1 MKLVEKE
8 ILQERRRFA
17 WRVFAL
23 SAAPVLLV
31 LALAQGILYFAGLRL
46 AASNHPADI
55 PAFEQAW
62 RMIMAVSLLTLLA
75 SAWKGYRTWKDS
87 LRQVGRHLDETLDTS
102 KNRLEASAELSH
114 ASDPLALA
122 QRQETSDYLAR
133 NPARQR
139 SYTLALAATGCVALL
154 LVNGTMATKFVSLVH
169 HSQALA
175 EAKKP
180 DSPKV
185 AARQP
190 YAKIDIVAPESEIR
204 ATPVEEVVVKAKAD
218 SDNGFSA
225 ISLQASI
232 NGAPNKTTSIDPAPF
247 NKGGPVKFDQS
258 LFIDELGAQPYDVV
272 GYYLEGTSRHETP
285 LKVASQIQFIEIRP
299 FREDIHKALGGKG
312 AGESFRN
319 LQSLVSQ
326 QIVVLKRTWILATN
340 QLPATNPEVAAET
353 GKTGEQQDK
362 IAGET
367 HQVYQEMTENGV
379 PASIVDHISQAETS
393 MRQAVDK
400 IKKPALLEANPI
412 QQHALGELVAAT
424 KDFVKT
430 MMQNQDSASKSS
442 PASEDFKD
450 KQKLPPTATSAN
462 AMAKLQQI
470 IQREQTV
477 VKNLSPSPSDEKS
490 PDDSSNQPQGKPQ
503 DQGQTAQNQSAQG
516 QNSPPQDSPSP
527 SSGQSGQQTAQNSS
541 SGGQNPANDNQPQG
555 SPQTG
560 PQTGPQMA
568 QEQARIGKDLEDLQ
582 NQPETPASSTSAMS
596 EAQQA
601 AQSSAD
607 KLAAEDQTGALND
620 ARRAEAAMLRARTAM
635 EAEAG
640 QQMRDA
646 LAQAQ
651 QQLQNAAQMERAA
664 STPSDQAPVKDQTAA
679 ARDNIAQ
686 ERDRQ
691 ATAGDPR
698 LAQRAGNLLKQYD
711 QTGIPQKLDQ
721 LAHQPGSN
729 PQDRA
734 AAADAIRRFAD
745 QLSAERLAMQSE
757 TQNLEDTLKRVDRI
771 QANMNAARGTPEQQA
786 QLAHELQAD
795 LNTALSDANVLLPPG
810 HRPGDNGAPAPDQA
824 PGKDIGGGTGPVGGY
839 GNLKAPLQPTSP
851 IAFQP
856 LREPLA
862 AFRQEIENRLEYL
875 HSQLVL
881 SYLNPDQS
889 PEEYRAQVA
898 AYYERISRE
907 VKAAP
912 SNPSAQPPSP

>member
-1 MKLVEKE
+1 
-8 ILQERRRFA
+8 
-17 WRVFAL
+17 
-23 SAAPVLLV
+23 
-31 LALAQGILYFAGLRL
+31 
-46 AASNHPADI
+46 
-55 PAFEQAW
+55 
-62 RMIMAVSLLTLLA
+62 
-75 SAWKGYRTWKDS
+75 
-87 LRQVGRHLDETLDTS
+87 
-102 KNRLEASAELSH
+102 
-114 ASDPLALA
+114 
-122 QRQETSDYLAR
+122 
-133 NPARQR
+133 
-139 SYTLALAATGCVALL
+139 
-154 LVNGTMATKFVSLVH
+154 
-169 HSQALA
+169 
-175 EAKKP
+175 
-180 DSPKV
+180 
-185 AARQP
+185 
-190 YAKIDIVAPESEIR
+190 
-204 ATPVEEVVVKAKAD
+204 
-218 SDNGFSA
+218 
-225 ISLQASI
+225 
-232 NGAPNKTTSIDPAPF
+232 
-247 NKGGPVKFDQS
+247 
-258 LFIDELGAQPYDVV
+258 
-272 GYYLEGTSRHETP
+272 
-285 LKVASQIQFIEIRP
+285 
-299 FREDIHKALGGKG
+299 
-312 AGESFRN
+312 
-319 LQSLVSQ
+319 
-326 QIVVLKRTWILATN
+326 
-340 QLPATNPEVAAET
+340 
-353 GKTGEQQDK
+353 
-362 IAGET
+362 
-367 HQVYQEMTENGV
+367 MTENGI

-393 MRQAVDK
+393 MHQAVDK

-450 KQKLPPTATSAN
+450 KQKLPATATSAN

-490 PDDSSNQPQGKPQ
+490 PDDSANQPQGKPQ
-503 DQGQTAQNQSAQG
+503 DQGQTAQNQSTPGQNSPPQDSPSPSPGQSGQQTAQNQSAQG
-516 QNSPPQDSPSP
+516 QNSPPQDSPS
-527 SSGQSGQQTAQNSS
+527 SSPGQSGQQTAQNSS

-560 PQTGPQMA
+560 PQMA
-568 QEQARIGKDLEDLQ
+568 QEQARIGRDLEDLQ
-582 NQPETPASSTSAMS
+582 NQPETPASSTPAMS

-757 TQNLEDTLKRVDRI
+757 TQNLEDTLKRVDRVP
-771 QANMNAARGTPEQQA
+771 ANKNAARGTPEQQA

-889 PEEYRAQVA
+889 AEEYRAQVA